1 MKNFSF
7 NNGKKFSPTEIFYNN
22 KFALAFSV
30 VLSFV
35 MWAVISA
42 NDTEGRPVTVSDIPI
57 NLSLPESALQDG
69 LRIFSGQNI
78 KAQIDITGNRLI
90 VGQISKND
98 IQVVATQSINAIT
111 SPGNYTLEL
120 TAKKAGIRSD
130 YEFASAVKPAFIT
143 VMVDRYREAEF
154 TIETDVKFS
163 ANPEYFVGSV
173 VLSQPKVLLS
183 GPETEI
189 SRIKKV
195 IIKGDISDELTS
207 TYNFKAPILLYDA
220 YGDIISS
227 ETIAYSASEADVTIP
242 VLMRKKVPIKANFIN
257 KPKDLNVD
265 NMVKITPAD
274 FEIAGPKDII
284 SDVEK
289 IELPTVNF
297 NEIGAKNTE
306 FDLQVNMPQGCR
318 SLDSNY
324 TIKLELNF
332 PKLKE
337 RIFRVANFDF
347 INSPEG
353 KNSSVYNEGIDVK
366 IIGPSYKASSIKAS
380 DLIAQIDLKND
391 KNLQGHM
398 ELPVAINIQGCN
410 EIWVYGEYSVNV
422 VIK

>member
-1 MKNFSF
+1 MKKFAF
-7 NNGKKFSPTEIFYNN
+7 GKDKKFSLAEIFYNN

-30 VLSFV
+30 VLSFII
-35 MWAVISA
+35 WAVISA
-42 NDTEGRPVTVSDIPI
+42 NDTEGRPVTVSDIPVS
-57 NLSLPESALQDG
+57 LSLPENALQDG

-90 VGQISKND
+90 VGQVSKND

-195 IIKGDISDELTS
+195 VVKGDVSNELTS
-207 TYNFKAPILLYDA
+207 TYNFKAPILLFDA
-220 YGDIISS
+220 YGGVISS
-227 ETIAYSASEADVTIP
+227 ETIIYSVSEVDVTIP
-242 VLMRKKVPIKANFIN
+242 VLMRKKVPIKANFVN
-257 KPKDLNVD
+257 RPKDLNVD

-274 FEIAGPKDII
+274 FEIAGPGDII
-284 SDVEK
+284 SGVEK
-289 IELPTVNF
+289 IELPAVNF

-324 TIKLELNF
+324 TVKLKLDL

-337 RIFRVANFDF
+337 RTFWVTNFSF
-347 INSPEG
+347 INAPEG
-353 KNSSVYNEGIDVK
+353 KSSSVYNEGINVK
-366 IIGPSYKASSIKAS
+366 IVGPSYKVSSIKAS
-380 DLIAQIDLKND
+380 DLVAQIDLKND
-391 KNLQGHM
+391 TNLQGHM
-398 ELPVAINIQGCN
+398 EMPVTINIQGYT
-410 EIWVYGEYSVNV
+410 EVWLYGEYSVNI
-422 VIK
+422 VIE